1 MPLSHYIKTYPANN
15 STDDIILFSTKTASS
30 VRLCPKTFQAV
41 KKNRASPSDMK
52 VLEDLEMAVSD
63 LKKERESVLESINV
77 QNNHDSVLHLIVAL
91 NLDCNFACP
100 YCFEEGIKGK
110 YYLTDATENNLI
122 KFIKTKFT
130 RNKKTLLID
139 FYGGEPLLSTDLIKS
154 ISKRLIPF
162 IKTKKGNYYFTLI
175 SNGSLFTRKVA
186 EELVPC
192 GLKSIKITI
201 DGPSEVHNKSR
212 PFKSGGGS
220 FDQIIKN
227 IQQTWDLVEISIGG
241 NYNTSNYGEFISL
254 LDYLK
259 DNDLGPDKIAGI
271 KFDPIINT
279 PKEKMETCHKVGC
292 SSINDP
298 WLINA
303 GNHLREEILK
313 RGYFTPPVAPIVCM
327 LELDNAFVIN
337 FDGRIYKCPAFIGRD
352 KFCIGDLQTGTKGSL
367 DSYKTGIWK
376 NKECIECKYLPL
388 CFGGCTYMSF
398 VKNGHTGAMD
408 CRKDYFDASLETMV
422 KQDIKYMQGSL

>member
-1 MPLSHYIKTYPANN
+1 M
-15 STDDIILFSTKTASS
+15 LFSTKRASS
-30 VRLCPKTFQAV
+30 VRLSKKTFQAV
-41 KKNRASPSDMK
+41 KKNKASPSDME
-52 VLEDLEMAVSD
+52 VLEDLEMVVPDS
-63 LKKERESVLESINV
+63 KKEIKSVLDSINA

-139 FYGGEPLLSTDLIKS
+139 FYGGEPLLSTNLIKS

-175 SNGSLFTRKVA
+175 SNGSLFTRKIA
-186 EELVPC
+186 EELVPY

-201 DGPSEVHNKSR
+201 DGPAEVHNKSR
-212 PFKSGGGS
+212 PFKSGGKS

-227 IQQTWDLVEISIGG
+227 IQQTWDLVKISIGG
-241 NYNTSNYGEFISL
+241 NYDKRNQKKFVSL

-259 DNDLGPDKIAGI
+259 DNNLGPDKIAGI
-271 KFDPIINT
+271 KFDPITNT
-279 PKEKMETCHKVGC
+279 PKEKMGTCYKGEC

-303 GNHLREEILK
+303 GNDLREEILK
-313 RGYFTPPVAPIVCM
+313 RGYFTPEVGPIVCM
-327 LELDNAFVIN
+327 IELHNFFVIN
-337 FDGRIYKCPAFIGRD
+337 FDGKIYKCPAFIGRD
-352 KFCIGDLQTGTKGSL
+352 KFCIGDVQAGIKKSL

-398 VKNGHTGAMD
+398 VKNGHIDAMD
-408 CRKDYFDASLETMV
+408 CRKDYFDASLETLV
-422 KQDIKYMQGSL
+422 KQDIKYMQTSL